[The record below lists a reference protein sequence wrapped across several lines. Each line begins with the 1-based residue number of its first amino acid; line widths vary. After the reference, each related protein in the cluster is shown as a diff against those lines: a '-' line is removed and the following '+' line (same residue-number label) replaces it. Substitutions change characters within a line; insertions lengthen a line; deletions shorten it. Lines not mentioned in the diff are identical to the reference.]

1 MQQKPLVHARTGAVA
16 NFGLAEPRGAIAPGV
31 AASVASHLLALA
43 VPLALLQTYDRIL
56 PNQAYGTTVVLA
68 VGVTVAIVL
77 EAALRYARSVL
88 FAHVGSAFESQMT
101 VRILDHV
108 LRADSRA
115 FHQLSIPDLSHAV
128 RGVGEVREFWS
139 GNAAVALHELP
150 FALIYILLIAYIG
163 SWLALIPL
171 GFTILALIAALFVAR
186 STARALRDVEAAQ
199 LKRWKLGWGIFLGIV
214 EAKAMAA
221 ETLLTR
227 RYRDAVAPEMDAT
240 ARVENET
247 AVLTENGALLA
258 QLSTIGILTAGAF
271 MVLDGELTTG
281 GLAACTLLAGRSVGP
296 ATSAPLYLSRRG
308 QRLEAEGKIN
318 KILSLPLA
326 PVWAGEAAGEMRRF
340 TGGTIVLSGQ
350 ALHRHGG
357 SVSIPQGTFV
367 HVDVPNSPVA
377 AMTLATITRLEDSL
391 GLSITFDGRPSSAY
405 DPQIFREGVTMA
417 SSRGELIRGT
427 LLDNLTLFSPRYEAA
442 AIELSERLGLSVFID
457 GLRQGFMTPVG
468 PGGADIVSPGIA
480 ARIGLIRALVR
491 QPLVLCLENADGS
504 LDLEGVKRLCQLLK
518 ELKSHTTVFIV
529 SSAPALLQLADM
541 RIRVD
546 RRRTA
551 S

>member
-1 MQQKPLVHARTGAVA
+1 
-16 NFGLAEPRGAIAPGV
+16 
-31 AASVASHLLALA
+31 
-43 VPLALLQTYDRIL
+43 
-56 PNQAYGTTVVLA
+56 
-68 VGVTVAIVL
+68 
-77 EAALRYARSVL
+77 
-88 FAHVGSAFESQMT
+88 
-101 VRILDHV
+101 
-108 LRADSRA
+108 
-115 FHQLSIPDLSHAV
+115 
-128 RGVGEVREFWS
+128 
-139 GNAAVALHELP
+139 
-150 FALIYILLIAYIG
+150 
-163 SWLALIPL
+163 
-171 GFTILALIAALFVAR
+171 
-186 STARALRDVEAAQ
+186 
-199 LKRWKLGWGIFLGIV
+199 
-214 EAKAMAA
+214 MAA

-377 AMTLATITRLEDSL
+377 AMTLATITRL
-391 GLSITFDGRPSSAY
+391 
-405 DPQIFREGVTMA
+405 
-417 SSRGELIRGT
+417 
-427 LLDNLTLFSPRYEAA
+427 
-442 AIELSERLGLSVFID
+442 
-457 GLRQGFMTPVG
+457 
-468 PGGADIVSPGIA
+468 
-480 ARIGLIRALVR
+480 
-491 QPLVLCLENADGS
+491 
-504 LDLEGVKRLCQLLK
+504 
-518 ELKSHTTVFIV
+518 
-529 SSAPALLQLADM
+529 
-541 RIRVD
+541 
-546 RRRTA
+546 
-551 S
+551 